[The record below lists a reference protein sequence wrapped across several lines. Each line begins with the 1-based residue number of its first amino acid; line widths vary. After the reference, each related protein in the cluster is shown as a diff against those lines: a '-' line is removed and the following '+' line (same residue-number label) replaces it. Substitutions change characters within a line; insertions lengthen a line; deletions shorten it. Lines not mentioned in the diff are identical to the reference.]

1 MELCKVCRDRGVI
14 VQGNLAVP
22 CNCSAQRA
30 IRRRFSDSCLPN
42 ALRACT
48 FDKFSFKYYSRQIID
63 SPKGISY
70 HESARLTFSAALA
83 FVEDFP
89 KKAGVDGLLF
99 TGPVGSGKTFLA
111 CCIANAL
118 LDKGCPVLFLVVPDL
133 LDRIR
138 STYDSNRAPG
148 DLTEHEILDAARQTP
163 LLILD
168 DLGAHNYTDW
178 VRNKLYSI
186 LNYRLNHSLPVIIT
200 SNINLEDLEEYLGER
215 TTSRIYQMCR
225 PYRLLVD
232 MDIRVLQ
239 RQGKI
244 RSQESGIRN

>member
-1 MELCKVCRDRGVI
+1 MEICKLCHDRGVL

-22 CNCSAQRA
+22 CSCSAQRA
-30 IRRRFSDSCLPN
+30 LFKLFKESCLPS
-42 ALRACT
+42 ALRSCT
-48 FDKFSFKYYSRQIID
+48 FDKFSFKYYSRQVTD
-63 SPKGISY
+63 PAKGISY

-83 FVEDFP
+83 FVSDFSR
-89 KKAGVDGLLF
+89 KAGVDGLLF

-118 LDKGCPVLFLVVPDL
+118 LEKGVSVLFIVVPDL

-138 STYDSNRAPG
+138 STYDPHRGPG
-148 DLTEHEILDAARQTP
+148 DLTEQEILDAARKVP

-200 SNINLEDLEEYLGER
+200 TNINLEDLEEYLGER

-239 RQGKI
+239 RQGK
-244 RSQESGIRN
+244 GK